1 MVFRIKFYYIVYYL
15 NKFLINYYNS
25 QNMSKLYFKYQ
36 NASQLILKKLKKKKK
51 IKQKINKLGVMKY
64 LYIYI
69 YIIFD
74 N

>member
-1 MVFRIKFYYIVYYL
+1 
-15 NKFLINYYNS
+15 
-25 QNMSKLYFKYQ
+25 MSKLYFKYQ

-69 YIIFD
+69 YIHIIVD